1 MPEGDSTTIKYMFA
15 DGNFYSGKDTLGYKF
30 HELECLSEMW
40 MGVSPDLPED
50 AGFTGRK
57 ATVHKPCNDFI
68 FITSSPWSCHAD
80 RSALF

>member
-15 DGNFYSGKDTLGYKF
+15 DGNFYSGKDTLGYKI

-40 MGVSPDLPED
+40 MGIRPDLPKD

-57 ATVHKPCNDFI
+57 A
-68 FITSSPWSCHAD
+68 A
-80 RSALF
+80 